1 MSDVILWRHA
11 DAEPG
16 VPDLHRALTR
26 KGEKQARRVARWLH
40 ERLPA
45 NAIVFVSPARRAQ
58 QTASALAQLAPREF
72 VTLDAIS
79 PSAPLSAA
87 LGAIRATDR
96 ARTVVLVGH
105 QPTLGEL
112 ASQLLDAQLEDWPI
126 KKGALVWLAEKEH
139 GDGARAVLVAAMTPD
154 LV

>member
-26 KGEKQARRVARWLH
+26 KGEKQAKRVARWLH

-72 VTLDAIS
+72 VTLDAIA
-79 PSAPLSAA
+79 PAAPLSAA
-87 LGAIRATDR
+87 LGAVRATDR
-96 ARTVVLVGH
+96 ARTIVLVGH

-112 ASQLLDAQLEDWPI
+112 AAHLLGARLEDWPI
-126 KKGALVWLAEKEH
+126 KKGALLWLAEREH
-139 GDGARAVLVAAMTPD
+139 GDGTRAVLLAAMTPD

>member
-1 MSDVILWRHA
+1 MSDIILWRHA
-11 DAEPG
+11 DADPG

-26 KGEKQARRVARWLH
+26 KGEKQAKRVARWLH
-40 ERLPA
+40 ERLPTSA
-45 NAIVFVSPARRAQ
+45 VVYVSPARRAQ

-72 VTLDAIS
+72 VTLEALS
-79 PSAPLSAA
+79 PATRLSTA

-96 ARTVVLVGH
+96 TRTVVVVGH

-112 ASQLLDAQLEDWPI
+112 TAHLLGVEVDEWPI
-126 KKGALVWLAEKEH
+126 RKGALVWLAEKGNGEAAH
-139 GDGARAVLVAAMTPD
+139 AVLLAAITPD

>member
-1 MSDVILWRHA
+1 MSDIILWRHA

-26 KGEKQARRVARWLH
+26 KGEKQAKRVARWLH

-45 NAIVFVSPARRAQ
+45 NATVYVSPARRAQ

-72 VTLDAIS
+72 VTLEAIS
-79 PSAPLSAA
+79 PAAPLSAA

-96 ARTVVLVGH
+96 TRTIVLVGH

-112 ASQLLDAQLEDWPI
+112 AANLLGAQIEDWPI
-126 KKGALVWLAEKEH
+126 RKGALLWLAEREH
-139 GDGARAVLVAAMTPD
+139 GDGVRAALLAAMTPD

>member
-1 MSDVILWRHA
+1 MSDIILWRHA

-26 KGEKQARRVARWLH
+26 KGEKQAKRVARWLH

-45 NAIVFVSPARRAQ
+45 NATVYVSPARRAQ

-72 VTLDAIS
+72 VTLEAIS
-79 PSAPLSAA
+79 PAAPLSAA

-96 ARTVVLVGH
+96 TRTIVLVGH

-112 ASQLLDAQLEDWPI
+112 AANLLGAQVEEWPI
-126 KKGALVWLAEKEH
+126 RKGALLWLAEREH
-139 GDGARAVLVAAMTPD
+139 GDGVRAALLAAMTPD

>member
-72 VTLDAIS
+72 VTLDAI
-79 PSAPLSAA
+79 APAAALSAA

-96 ARTVVLVGH
+96 ARTMVLVGH

-112 ASQLLDAQLEDWPI
+112 AAPLLGARLEDWPI
-126 KKGALVWLAEKEH
+126 KKGALLWLAEREH
-139 GDGARAVLVAAMTPD
+139 GDGTRAVLLAAMTPD

>member
-72 VTLDAIS
+72 VTLDAIA

-96 ARTVVLVGH
+96 ARTMVLVGH

-112 ASQLLDAQLEDWPI
+112 AAHLLGARLEDWPI
-126 KKGALVWLAEKEH
+126 KKGALLWLAEREH
-139 GDGARAVLVAAMTPD
+139 GDGTRAVLLAAMTPD

>member
-1 MSDVILWRHA
+1 MSDIVLWRHA

-16 VPDLHRALTR
+16 VPDLHRALTG

-40 ERLPA
+40 ERLPS
-45 NAIVFVSPARRAQ
+45 NAVVYVSPARRAQ
-58 QTASALAQLAPREF
+58 QTAAALAQLAPREF
-72 VTLDAIS
+72 VTLEAIS

-87 LGAIRATDR
+87 IGAIRATDR
-96 ARTVVLVGH
+96 SRTIVLVGH

-112 ASQLLDAQLEDWPI
+112 AAHLLGAGMEDWPI
-126 KKGALVWLAEKEH
+126 KKGALVWLAEKDH
-139 GDGARAVLVAAMTPD
+139 GDGASAVLLAAMTPD

>member
-26 KGEKQARRVARWLH
+26 KGEKQAKRVARWLH
-40 ERLPA
+40 ERLPS

-79 PSAPLSAA
+79 PSAPVSAA
-87 LGAIRATDR
+87 LGAIRASDR

-112 ASQLLDAQLEDWPI
+112 ASQLLGASMEDWPI
-126 KKGALVWLAEKEH
+126 KKGALLWLAEREQA
-139 GDGARAVLVAAMTPD
+139 DGARAVLLAAMTPD

>member
-112 ASQLLDAQLEDWPI
+112 ASQLLGAQVEDWPI
-126 KKGALVWLAEKEH
+126 KKGALLWLAEKEH
-139 GDGARAVLVAAMTPD
+139 GDGARAVLLAAMTPD

>member
-72 VTLDAIS
+72 VTLDAI
-79 PSAPLSAA
+79 APAAALSAA

-96 ARTVVLVGH
+96 ARTMVLVGH

-112 ASQLLDAQLEDWPI
+112 AAHLLGARLEDWPI
-126 KKGALVWLAEKEH
+126 KKGALLWLAEREH
-139 GDGARAVLVAAMTPD
+139 GDGTRAVLLAAMTPD

>member
-1 MSDVILWRHA
+1 MSDIVLWRHA

-16 VPDLHRALTR
+16 VPDLHRALTG

-40 ERLPA
+40 ERLPS
-45 NAIVFVSPARRAQ
+45 NALVYVSPARRAQ

-87 LGAIRATDR
+87 LGAIRATNR
-96 ARTVVLVGH
+96 SRTIVLVGH

-112 ASQLLDAQLEDWPI
+112 AAHLLGARVEDWPI
-126 KKGALVWLAEKEH
+126 KKGALVWLAEQDSGH
-139 GDGARAVLVAAMTPD
+139 GAHAVLLAAMTPD

>member
-72 VTLDAIS
+72 VTLDAI
-79 PSAPLSAA
+79 APAAALSAA

-96 ARTVVLVGH
+96 ARTMVLVGH
-105 QPTLGEL
+105 QQTLGEL
-112 ASQLLDAQLEDWPI
+112 AAHLLGARLEDWPI
-126 KKGALVWLAEKEH
+126 KKGALLWLAEREH
-139 GDGARAVLVAAMTPD
+139 GDGTRAVLLAAMTPD

>member
-45 NAIVFVSPARRAQ
+45 NAIVFDVCAGSGLPN
-58 QTASALAQLAPREF
+58 
-72 VTLDAIS
+72 
-79 PSAPLSAA
+79 
-87 LGAIRATDR
+87 
-96 ARTVVLVGH
+96 
-105 QPTLGEL
+105 
-112 ASQLLDAQLEDWPI
+112 
-126 KKGALVWLAEKEH
+126 
-139 GDGARAVLVAAMTPD
+139 
-154 LV
+154 

>member
-1 MSDVILWRHA
+1 MSDIILWRHA

-16 VPDLHRALTR
+16 VPDLHRALSP

-40 ERLPA
+40 ERLPT
-45 NAIVFVSPARRAQ
+45 NAIVYVSPARRAQ
-58 QTASALAQLAPREF
+58 QTASPLAQLAPREF

-79 PSAPLSAA
+79 PSAPLTSA
-87 LGAIRATDR
+87 LGAILATDR
-96 ARTVVLVGH
+96 VRTIVLVGH

-112 ASQLLDAQLEDWPI
+112 AAHLLGAQMEDWPLR
-126 KKGALVWLAEKEH
+126 KGAFLWLTERDD
-139 GDGARAVLVAAMTPD
+139 GDGARAVLLAAMTPD

>member
-11 DAEPG
+11 DAESG

-26 KGEKQARRVARWLH
+26 KGEKQAKRVARWLH

-45 NAIVFVSPARRAQ
+45 NTIVFVSPARRAQ

-72 VTLDAIS
+72 VTLDAIA
-79 PSAPLSAA
+79 PAAPLSAA
-87 LGAIRATDR
+87 LGAVRATDR
-96 ARTVVLVGH
+96 ARTIVLVGH

-112 ASQLLDAQLEDWPI
+112 AAHLLGARLEDWPI
-126 KKGALVWLAEKEH
+126 RKGALLWLTEREH
-139 GDGARAVLVAAMTPD
+139 GDGTRAVLLAAMTPD